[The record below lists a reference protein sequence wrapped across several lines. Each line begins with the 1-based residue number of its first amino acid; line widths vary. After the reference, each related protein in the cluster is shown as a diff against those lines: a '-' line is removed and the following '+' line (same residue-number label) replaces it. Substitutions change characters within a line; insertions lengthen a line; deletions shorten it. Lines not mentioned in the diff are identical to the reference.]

1 MSIVQAGVLGV
12 MGALL
17 AVQFK
22 NGKTEYGIY
31 ISVAISVFIF
41 LSIVGQLE
49 EIIDTIRQISGH
61 INMDTSYVGTLI
73 KMLGV
78 TYIAEFASGICRDT
92 GYQTIASQIRD
103 FWKTDHS
110 GHESSGFTRLTSDD
124 TGIFVMRGK
133 GIRLCIF
140 IVILGCFFFPRMVD
154 ATEIRNKDE
163 QAELQKEAEET
174 LWEEFEF

>member
-31 ISVAISVFIF
+31 I
-41 LSIVGQLE
+41 SIVGQLE

-92 GYQTIASQIRD
+92 GYQTIASQIEI
-103 FWKTDHS
+103 FGK
-110 GHESSGFTRLTSDD
+110 LT
-124 TGIFVMRGK
+124 ILVMS
-133 GIRLCIF
+133 LP
-140 IVILGCFFFPRMVD
+140 VLL
-154 ATEIRNKDE
+154 AL
-163 QAELQKEAEET
+163 LQT
-174 LWEEFEF
+174 IQEFLS

>member
-31 ISVAISVFIF
+31 MSVAISVFIF
-41 LSIVGQLE
+41 LSIVGRLE
-49 EIIDTIRQISGH
+49 EIINTIRQISGH
-61 INMDTSYVGTLI
+61 INMDTSYIATLI

-92 GYQTIASQIRD
+92 GYRTIASQIEI
-103 FWKTDHS
+103 FGK
-110 GHESSGFTRLTSDD
+110 LT
-124 TGIFVMRGK
+124 ILVMS
-133 GIRLCIF
+133 LP
-140 IVILGCFFFPRMVD
+140 VLL
-154 ATEIRNKDE
+154 AL
-163 QAELQKEAEET
+163 LQT
-174 LWEEFEF
+174 IQEFLS